1 MNCLRCFRFSGL
13 FVAII
18 FICLSSVD
26 SYAQTNKKKQLQNQK
41 SSLEKDIATTS
52 KLIKETQSNSKKTTR
67 QIELIESQMRNYE
80 DLINKTGEE
89 MNLLENEVAGRKSMI
104 NVLQTELESLK
115 KQYARMIYFSYLTRR
130 PANRLLYI
138 FSAKSV
144 MMAWRRMNYFKE
156 YSIIRKLQVK
166 RITNTR
172 DKISLY
178 LSDLEKM
185 RDEKYKLRSDHE
197 MQKTHLFSQK
207 IEKDKVIK
215 DLKKQ
220 ETKLR
225 ADLKKKQKEATEIQ
239 RKIQKLIETEI
250 EASKTKPNTVKVN
263 SGTGSTKPNA
273 YQMTPEETRISNTFA
288 GNKGKIPWPVG
299 QGSITSRFGTHPHPV
314 LPDISVKNNGIDITS
329 PKGSSARAVYE
340 GTVSAVI
347 TAPNGTIMI
356 MIRHG
361 EYLSVYSNI
370 QSATVKKGSN
380 VSAKQ
385 SLGYIAV
392 DDDGTTVL
400 HFEIWKEKVPQNP
413 ESWISR

>member
-1 MNCLRCFRFSGL
+1 M
-13 FVAII
+13 AII
-18 FICLSSVD
+18 FICFSNVD
-26 SYAQTNKKKQLQNQK
+26 TFAQSNKKKQLQNQK

-80 DLINKTGEE
+80 DLIIKTGEE
-89 MNLLENEVAGRKSMI
+89 MNLLENEVTGRKQMI
-104 NVLQTELESLK
+104 SFLQAELALLK
-115 KQYARMIYFSYLTRR
+115 SQYARMIYFSYLTRR
-130 PANRLLYI
+130 PVNRLLYI

-166 RITNTR
+166 RITATR
-172 DKISLY
+172 DKINQY

-185 RDEKYKLRSDHE
+185 RDEKYQLRSDHE
-197 MQKTHLFSQK
+197 KQKSQLAAQK
-207 IEKDKVIK
+207 NQKDKVIK

-225 ADLKKKQKEATEIQ
+225 ADLKKKQKEAAEIQ
-239 RKIQKLIETEI
+239 RKIQKLIEAEI
-250 EASKTKPNTVKVN
+250 EASKTKPNTVKTN
-263 SGTGSTKPNA
+263 AKTGTSKPNA
-273 YQMTPEETRISNTFA
+273 YQMTPEEARISNTFA
-288 GNKGKIPWPVG
+288 GNKGKIPWPVS

-314 LPDISVKNNGIDITS
+314 LADIMVKNNGIDITS

-370 QSATVKKGSN
+370 QSSSVKKGSS

-385 SLGYIAV
+385 SLGSIAT
-392 DDDGTTVL
+392 DDDGATVL